1 MLVHLAEESFQR
13 GMAAYD
19 AGRGRE
25 AMAFFEA
32 AIELERRLGDGPPQ
46 ARYLSQYGLCLGT
59 VVRRRYKGVQFCR
72 EAVGLERYNPDMYCN
87 LGRVLLAAGR
97 RKDAHDAFLRG
108 LRIQT
113 DHQQIIRA
121 LKEMGIRRR
130 PPLPFLSRSNPLNV
144 YLGRI
149 RDQG

>member
-13 GMAAYD
+13 GMAAFE
-19 AGRGRE
+19 AGHGRE

-59 VVRRRYKGVQFCR
+59 VVRRRHKGVQFCR
-72 EAVGLERYNPDMYCN
+72 EAVDLERYNPDLYCN

-97 RKDAHDAFLRG
+97 RKDAHDTLLRG

-113 DHQQIIRA
+113 DHQEIIRA

-130 PPLPFLSRSNPLNV
+130 PVLPFLARSNPLNV
-144 YLGRI
+144 YLGRL
-149 RDQG
+149 RDPD

>member
-1 MLVHLAEESFQR
+1 MLVQLAEESFQR
-13 GMAAYD
+13 GVAAYD

-46 ARYLSQYGLCLGT
+46 ARYLSLYGLCLGT
-59 VVRRRYKGVQFCR
+59 IKRRRYRGVQFCR
-72 EAVGLERYNPDMYCN
+72 EAVDLEQYNPDMYCN

-97 RKDAHDAFLRG
+97 RKEAHEALMRG
-108 LRIQT
+108 LRIQS
-113 DHQQIIRA
+113 DHQEIIRA

-130 PPLPFLSRSNPLNV
+130 LPIPFLARSNPINV
-144 YLGRI
+144 YLGLMR
-149 RDQG
+149 RHR

>member
-1 MLVHLAEESFQR
+1 MLVHLAEESFQK
-13 GMAAYD
+13 GLNAFD

-46 ARYLSQYGLCLGT
+46 ARYLSLYGVCLSA
-59 VVRRRYKGVQFCR
+59 VARRRRRGVQFCR
-72 EAVGLERYNPDMYCN
+72 EALGLEQYNPDMYCN

-97 RKDAHDAFLRG
+97 RKEAHQTLLRG
-108 LRIQT
+108 LRIQS
-113 DHQQIIRA
+113 DHREIIRA

-130 PPLPFLSRSNPLNV
+130 PVLPFLARANPLNV
-144 YLGRI
+144 LLGRM
-149 RDQG
+149 RA